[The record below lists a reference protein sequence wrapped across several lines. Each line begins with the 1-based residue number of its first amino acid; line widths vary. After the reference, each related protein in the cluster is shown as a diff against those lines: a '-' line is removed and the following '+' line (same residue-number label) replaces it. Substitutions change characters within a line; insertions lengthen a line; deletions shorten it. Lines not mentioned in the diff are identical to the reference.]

1 MFHKEFYPTPRH
13 IVDQMIPHELKYPKC
28 GTKPK
33 VLEPSA
39 WKGDILDALWKQCR
53 IYAIEQSHELQAIL
67 KEKKYKVVHDDF
79 LTYEKEMSFDY
90 IIMNPPFSNW
100 DEHFLKAWEIADN
113 TTIVCLLNS
122 ETLNNPFSE
131 KRKLIQKII
140 ADNWWKVYELWQCF
154 VWSERTTGVNV
165 SMVVVTKITENTG
178 FEWDMWEEKTLTID
192 DDTIGNE
199 IATRDLIGNMIEDYE
214 RAKILFIEWTR
225 QLQKAERICK
235 SISKNYQLEI
245 FKLAGS
251 EGPLQDRYDA
261 FLWELKYGIWN
272 KLSQELNIEK
282 YMTSKT
288 RDNFHEYIREQWN
301 IAISKDNIRKFVWLV
316 IGNRGNIMEQAVNEA
331 FDHMTKYHETN
342 RVHIEGWKTNDF
354 WKVNKK
360 VIFPYGFEYSLS
372 DKPRIAYKSIN
383 ILDDIDK
390 AMCFLSGKN
399 FENIKTIVNTVQSST
414 DNLCYSEFFKIRYF
428 IKWTLHITFLDED
441 LWKRFNIQAC
451 KGKNWIWTDTL

>member
-1 MFHKEFYPTPRH
+1 
-13 IVDQMIPHELKYPKC
+13 MIPRELRYPPY

-39 WKGDILDALWKQCR
+39 GKGDILDALWKQCR

-113 TTIVCLLNS
+113 TTIVCLINS

-165 SMVVVTKITENTG
+165 SMVTVTKITENTG

-192 DDTIGNE
+192 DETIGNE
-199 IATRDLIGNMIEDYE
+199 IATRDLIGNMIDDYE
-214 RAKILFIEWTR
+214 RAKLLFIEWTR

-245 FKLAGS
+245 FKLAGA
-251 EGPLQDRYDA
+251 EGPLQDRYDT

-272 KLSQELNIEK
+272 KLSHELNIEK

-428 IKWTLHITFLDED
+428 LKWTLHITFLDED

-451 KGKNWIWTDTL
+451 KGKNWLWADTL